1 MVSSKRSIALNAIKF
16 IIPAVII
23 PILLWRVEPEQWD
36 QLTQQPKHY
45 GLLFAAFLIAIAATA
60 LSFARW
66 CILVRCQGIALS
78 MLEAFR
84 LGAICFLL
92 SFVSVGSVGGD
103 LFKAIFLARRRPGK
117 RVEAVASV
125 LVDRASG
132 LYGLLFLVVT
142 GTLLLQPVEVRES
155 AEGLEDL
162 KFAAT
167 TLFGIGTA
175 ALLVLVFGGRSVDR
189 ALQWGSKARWV
200 GPIIGKIAAP
210 LRSFHRHPFAFGASL
225 LMSVGVQGLFAI
237 SVYLLAR
244 SLYVAPP
251 NLTEHLV
258 IVPLGMLASALP
270 LTPAGVG
277 VWEVAIATLYEMI
290 PATPTLASGT
300 LVALTF
306 EMLRILLALVA
317 TVFYWTANEEVRES
331 LEKAEQQGRT
341 VQEEEEEEEE
351 TVPEEIKDVP
361 LADETA
367 QDEATQSSS
376 GGPAS
381 DEPVENL
388 DDKHQA
394 LDDKRIDSR

>member
-189 ALQWGSKARWV
+189 ALQWGSNARWV

-331 LEKAEQQGRT
+331 LEKAEQQART
-341 VQEEEEEEEE
+341 VQEE
-351 TVPEEIKDVP
+351 TVQEEIEDMP